1 MTIEVNTTPVVLFV
15 QQSVIFRWF
24 IFSANLGAIHITLVR
39 KPQSHTCGFAP
50 DLYVTIT
57 QPSFPLLFLAP
68 CSLPVLPC
76 SLASLA
82 PFPCFFTLL
91 CAPFPCPFPLL
102 LATCPCFLLLFLAEC
117 SFSSFLA
124 PFPCSWLLIYTSTP
138 LNHLFLSFSFERLQA
153 AYYVFYNSNTIN
165 FTFYPSFFKEA
176 FIYFQTA
183 LGRLV
188 IIGHVANVSNPTLK
202 TNIFLMLKCAPP

>member
-1 MTIEVNTTPVVLFV
+1 MPHKPQLTSCDICTAICNCLMTIEVNTTPLVLFV
-15 QQSVIFRWF
+15 QQSVIVWWF
-24 IFSANLGAIHITLVR
+24 IFAANLGAIHITLVR

-50 DLYVTIT
+50 DLYVNIT

-102 LATCPCFLLLFLAEC
+102 LATCPCFLLLFHAEC
-117 SFSSFLA
+117 SFSLLLA
-124 PFPCSWLLIYTSTP
+124 PHLYVNTTQPSFPL
-138 LNHLFLSFSFERLQA
+138 LFLW
-153 AYYVFYNSNTIN
+153 
-165 FTFYPSFFKEA
+165 
-176 FIYFQTA
+176 
-183 LGRLV
+183 
-188 IIGHVANVSNPTLK
+188 
-202 TNIFLMLKCAPP
+202 APPGRVLRILQ